1 MSVCNH
7 VMIFSPKRSPRLRY
21 VLNVILKDLLG
32 LEYSLSDNRTE
43 FLNHTGP
50 KFSYSDHP
58 LGDELF
64 FFASRL
70 LFEKGI
76 EDQQINVFE
85 WKGCPVFYGTHPK
98 YEIPF
103 DLFAASFYLISRY
116 EEYLPHIKDNHLR
129 FSPQQSLAFQKNFLH
144 RPVVNIW
151 AMELRNVLHKLFPE
165 LNFTE
170 PTYRFIPTFDIDS
183 AYAYREKGL
192 VRQTGSFAKDLLNL
206 NFQKIGERIKVLSGL
221 ETDPYDTYDWQLEIS
236 RKHHVRHL
244 YFFLVGDYGEYDK
257 NIPLEGSRTFQALI
271 KSIADYADV
280 GIHPSYASNSNKKQL
295 HKEIRRLS
303 KVLKREIVRSRQ
315 HFLKVSFPETYRNL
329 IEFDITEDY
338 SLGYASEIGFR
349 ASICTPFPF
358 YDLDLDMPTRL
369 ILFPFAMMDGTMK
382 DYMKL
387 TPRQSVSRAK
397 ALIDEV
403 KAVNGT
409 LITLWHNQSVNDKE
423 EWAGW
428 RGVYEEIVSYAMK
441 NTGVEAVNA

>member
-1 MSVCNH
+1 MPIQNH
-7 VMIFSPKRSPRLRY
+7 VMIYSPRRSPRLRY
-21 VLNVILKDLLG
+21 VFNVILKDLLG
-32 LEYSLSDNRTE
+32 LEYELSDNKTE
-43 FLNHTGP
+43 FLDHPGP

-58 LGDELF
+58 VGDELF
-64 FFASRL
+64 FFSSRL

-76 EDQQINVFE
+76 EDQQLTVFE

-129 FSPQQSLAFQKNFLH
+129 FSPQQSLAYQKSFLH

-151 AMELRNVLHKLFPE
+151 ARELMFVLNKRFPA

-170 PTYRFIPTFDIDS
+170 PEFRFIPTFDIDS
-183 AYAYREKGL
+183 AFAYREKGL
-192 VRQTGSFAKDLLNL
+192 IRQTGAFAMDLLNL
-206 NFQKIGERIKVLSGL
+206 NFQKIGERLKVLAGI

-236 RKHHVRHL
+236 RKHHIRPL

-257 NIPLEGSRTFQALI
+257 NIPIEGSRTFQALI

-280 GIHPSYASNSNKKQL
+280 GIHPSYASNTDKEQL
-295 HKEIRRLS
+295 RKEIRRLS
-303 KVLKREIVRSRQ
+303 KVLKREIVKSRQ

-329 IEFDITEDY
+329 IEFDIVEDY
-338 SLGYASEIGFR
+338 SMGYASEIGFR

-369 ILFPFAMMDGTMK
+369 TLYPFAMMDGTMK

-387 TPRQSVSRAK
+387 TPKQSISRAK

-428 RGVYEEIVSYAMK
+428 RSVYEEIVSYATK
-441 NTGVEAVNA
+441 ITDQQPAGV